1 MTKLRPSGFPDVP
14 VFRRRA
20 RAPEALT
27 WAEDLAGRRAR
38 LTCAGDR
45 LLVEN
50 HEGILEVGARRVV
63 LATGQG
69 PLTVEGDQL
78 ALCEVRRGGLIVR
91 GVIRRIELPCREG
104 GEPR

>member
-1 MTKLRPSGFPDVP
+1 MTKLRPSGFPAKP
-14 VFRRRA
+14 VFRRRT

-27 WAEDLAGRRAR
+27 WADDLAGRCAR
-38 LTCAGDR
+38 ITCAGGR

-50 HEGILEVGARRVV
+50 HAGILEVGTHRIV

-69 PLTVEGDQL
+69 PLTVEGDDL

-104 GEPR
+104 GEAR